1 MTDIALNRL
10 ANQQISE
17 KKETSAPKVIQWL
30 GAMQA
35 QDLPMALW
43 AIGLRTLGST
53 HDSVR
58 EAFDKGEIIRT
69 HVMRPTWHY
78 VSADD
83 IYWMLELTAPQI
95 KRALNTRHKQ
105 LGITD
110 DVLKKVMNIFI
121 RYLEKNG
128 SSLREELVSQLEKA
142 GIPNKDNRAAHL
154 LMHAELDGVICSGP
168 LKGNK
173 QTYALLEER
182 VPDKKI
188 LSTDEALAEL
198 ALRYFT
204 SHGPAMLDDFI
215 WWSGLKK
222 NQANLALELSKSQLQ
237 SFNIDSQEFWL
248 SSNQSFSGTN
258 GESVYLLPAFDEFII
273 SYRDRSA
280 SLTSE
285 NHKKAIS
292 RNGLFWPIIVVNGKV
307 VGLWKRTIKKDNV
320 NIEINFFQ
328 PASKHVTQQV
338 EKQKLALSYFLRKEI
353 ID

>member
-17 KKETSAPKVIQWL
+17 KKETSAPKVVQWL
-30 GAMQA
+30 GAIQA

-128 SSLREELVSQLEKA
+128 SSLREELVLQLEKA
-142 GIPNKDNRAAHL
+142 DIPNKDNRAAHL

>member
-17 KKETSAPKVIQWL
+17 KKETSAPKVVQWL
-30 GAMQA
+30 GAIQA

-128 SSLREELVSQLEKA
+128 SSLREELVLQLEKA